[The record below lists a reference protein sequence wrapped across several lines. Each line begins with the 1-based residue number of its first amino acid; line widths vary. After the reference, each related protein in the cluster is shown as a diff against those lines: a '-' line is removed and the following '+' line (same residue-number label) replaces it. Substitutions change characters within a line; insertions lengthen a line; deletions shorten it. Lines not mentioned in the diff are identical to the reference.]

1 MSPLGTVL
9 VVDDEDY
16 VRDSLASVLARR
28 DFVVRTAASVAEALS
43 PDNLA
48 GLDAVVTDLRMRGQ
62 DGLSLVR
69 AVTAHDSR
77 VPIIVLTA
85 YGTVASAVECMQAGA
100 YHYLTK
106 PIDPAALAL
115 VLERALAE
123 AKARREL
130 DYLRQGGGHRGPGEP
145 LGVSEG
151 WRRVVALAE
160 VAAPVDTSVLLL
172 GESGTGKEEVAK
184 LLHSRSRRA
193 AAAFVRV
200 NCAAIPPELFESE
213 FFGHRRGAFT
223 GAVADR
229 EGRFRVAHTGTLFL
243 DEVDALPLAAQ
254 AKVLRVLQDGEFDRV
269 GDSRPTRVDVRLVC
283 SSNSDLAAAVEAGR
297 FRADLYYRINVMP
310 IVIPP
315 LRERR
320 EDVEVLA
327 EAFRAEFAA
336 RFAKPVR
343 AIRADALE
351 LMRAYAWPGNVRELR
366 NVVERGVL
374 LAAGGELTPADL
386 PFAAPG
392 EPRGVTRRGAPG
404 ADAAA
409 ALDLR
414 SGLWSEER
422 RLIEAALERTGGV
435 RRDAARLLGIDERN
449 MAYYLRKH
457 DLMDRR

>member
-9 VVDDEDY
+9 VVDDEVY
-16 VRDSLASVLARR
+16 VRDSLASVLSRR
-28 DFVVRTAASVAEALS
+28 DFAVRTAAGMAEALAA
-43 PDNLA
+43 DNLA
-48 GLDAVVTDLRMRGQ
+48 GVDAVVTDLKLRGE
-62 DGLSLVR
+62 DGLALVK
-69 AVTAHDSR
+69 ALAAQDTP
-77 VPIIVLTA
+77 VPVIVLTG

-100 YHYLTK
+100 YHYLLK
-106 PIDPAALAL
+106 PTDPVALAL
-115 VLERALAE
+115 VLERALGE

-130 DYLRQGGGHRGPGEP
+130 DYLRSGGARREGRGP

-151 WRRVVALAE
+151 WRRVVELAE

-193 AAAFVRV
+193 AAAFVPV

-243 DEVDALPLAAQ
+243 DEVDALPPPAQ
-254 AKVLRVLQDGEFDRV
+254 AKVLRVLQDGEFERV
-269 GDSRPTRVDVRLVC
+269 GDSRSTRVDVRLICATNV
-283 SSNSDLAAAVEAGR
+283 DLAAEVEAGR
-297 FRADLYYRINVMP
+297 FRPDLYYRINVMP
-310 IVIPP
+310 IRIPP

-336 RFAKPVR
+336 RFAKEVR
-343 AIRADALE
+343 GIDPDALE
-351 LMRAYAWPGNVRELR
+351 LMRRYAWPGNVRELR
-366 NVVERGVL
+366 NVLERGVL
-374 LAAGGELTPADL
+374 LAAGMEITPADL
-386 PFAAPG
+386 PFSGEVAPLD
-392 EPRGVTRRGAPG
+392 EPPEGSEF
-404 ADAAA
+404 
-409 ALDLR
+409 DLR
-414 SGLWSEER
+414 SSLFRAER
-422 RLIEAALERTGGV
+422 RLLEAALERTGGV
-435 RRDAARLLGIDERN
+435 RREAARLLGVDERN